1 MTLDDGGVLDIW
13 QELRD
18 LDEGSG
24 FPLRLLFSTTVPHVF
39 CDEHA
44 GVLAVGFRSFFVLV
58 FE

>member
-1 MTLDDGGVLDIW
+1 VLDIW

-18 LDEGSG
+18 LDEGSE

-44 GVLAVGFRSFFVLV
+44 GALAVGSRSFFVLV